1 MKILSLFHFFGALSY
16 AYIAHHF
23 SIFFLQAELDR
34 PLSAEE
40 AHHNSHRQLQDFL
53 VEFLSTRGELLDKD
67 RPDLP
72 YRRACRAARV
82 HLDSLLARV
91 HEVAAAT
98 AAGVAPPPA
107 RPHPSGGSGGGAG
120 SGGGGGGSSWAWDDA
135 HLGSSGLGGSGGG
148 FGRSIS
154 AGGGGYGGG
163 SSHYGYGRSGLG
175 GGRSSSSSHGRQ
187 RSTSTGDRPK
197 LTSPQ
202 VTVYLSK
209 AMCFCSVLFMMS
221 KYSPV

>member
-1 MKILSLFHFFGALSY
+1 MPLLRLELR
-16 AYIAHHF
+16 
-23 SIFFLQAELDR
+23 LQAELDR
-34 PLSAEE
+34 PVSIEDTNNN
-40 AHHNSHRQLQDFL
+40 NSHRQLQNFL

-107 RPHPSGGSGGGAG
+107 RPHPSGGGV
-120 SGGGGGGSSWAWDDA
+120 GGGGLGNLHRGGGWGAWDDA
-135 HLGSSGLGGSGGG
+135 HLSSSSIGGGSG
-148 FGRSIS
+148 FGRSS
-154 AGGGGYGGG
+154 SSGGGYGS
-163 SSHYGYGRSGLG
+163 SSHFGYAKSGLG
-175 GGRSSSSSHGRQ
+175 GGGGGRPSSSHGRQ

-202 VTVYLSK
+202 VNIFTT
-209 AMCFCSVLFMMS
+209 CFERD
-221 KYSPV
+221 